1 MAGEYRVDTLAVPET
16 LNLLHDLLDR
26 VREEHPELES
36 TDVMLFETAVI
47 EIANNVVE
55 HGRPPGTIRY
65 SFVLDVDSDKLLGH
79 LSDGGP
85 PLEESE
91 RPMPDIT
98 QRERPRAGPGAGR
111 PRRPRVRA
119 GRRPQRVDDGP
130 PAPLTARREPPPSPV
145 SRPPAGRS
153 GPSGQ
158 PGILLR

>member
-91 RPMPDIT
+91 RAMPDIHSENG
-98 QRERPRAGPGAGR
+98 RGLALARVALDDLEYERVGDHNEWTMV
-111 PRRPRVRA
+111 RR
-119 GRRPQRVDDGP
+119 RR
-130 PAPLTARREPPPSPV
+130 
-145 SRPPAGRS
+145 
-153 GPSGQ
+153 
-158 PGILLR
+158 

>member
-26 VREEHPELES
+26 VRDDHPDVES
-36 TDVMLFETAVI
+36 TDLMLFETAVI

-85 PLEESE
+85 PLEGSE

-98 QRERPRAGPGAGR
+98 SENGRGLALARVALDDLEYERVGDHNEWTMV
-111 PRRPRVRA
+111 RR
-119 GRRPQRVDDGP
+119 RR
-130 PAPLTARREPPPSPV
+130 
-145 SRPPAGRS
+145 
-153 GPSGQ
+153 
-158 PGILLR
+158 

>member
-65 SFVLDVDSDKLLGH
+65 SFVLDIDGDRLLGH

-91 RPMPDIT
+91 RSMPDIDSEHG
-98 QRERPRAGPGAGR
+98 RGLALARVALDDLGYERVGDHNEWTMV
-111 PRRPRVRA
+111 RR
-119 GRRPQRVDDGP
+119 RR
-130 PAPLTARREPPPSPV
+130 
-145 SRPPAGRS
+145 
-153 GPSGQ
+153 
-158 PGILLR
+158 